1 MYKNNKIPQS
11 EVLQQKK
18 PYQST
23 IDFYNFLL
31 EHKVLSSIK
40 KNKVLDVGTGIGSN
54 LKYFA
59 DQFKNS
65 DFVGIDY
72 NKKLIDFAKK
82 YNENKNVSF
91 YCANMLKKNKI
102 KTTLTS
108 YDLLFSIHTIC
119 CFKNL
124 KKPIKF
130 LCDFKTKWIAI
141 NSLFYDGPIDAQIH
155 LEDKFH
161 NKNNHPDGDFN
172 IFSIQTIKEELKK
185 NKYKIKV
192 IHPYFPKYPIKKLGK
207 KRGSYTIKTEFN
219 KNTVF
224 SGPIFLPWHFIL
236 AKRDR

>member
-1 MYKNNKIPQS
+1 MKNSKFPKS
-11 EVLQQKK
+11 EILQRQK

-23 IDFYNFLL
+23 IDFQNFLL
-31 EHKVLSSIK
+31 ENKVLSHIK
-40 KNKVLDVGTGIGSN
+40 KKKVLDVGTGIGSN
-54 LKYFA
+54 LKYFG

-65 DFVGIDY
+65 EFVGIDY
-72 NKKLIDFAKK
+72 NKKLIDHANKL
-82 YNENKNVSF
+82 NKNKRIGF
-91 YCANMLKKNKI
+91 YSANILKNNRLKVKLNN
-102 KTTLTS
+102 

-141 NSLFYDGPIDAQIH
+141 NSLFYDGPIDAEIH
-155 LEDKFH
+155 MKNKTIKEDK
-161 NKNNHPDGDFN
+161 HPDGDFN
-172 IFSIQTIKEELKK
+172 IFSIQTLKEELKK

-192 IHPYFPKYPIKKLGK
+192 DHPYFPKNPIKRVGK

-224 SGPIFLPWHFIL
+224 SGPIFLPWHFVL
-236 AKRDR
+236 AKRDS